1 MNIGPIMVQTIRHFL
16 PELNDWIDKIE
27 DPRFTPFVT
36 YSKRFLVWWGLMLF
50 LPKLSSRRQLD
61 FQLSD
66 KDTNVLANLNRLAGT
81 KQTTRP
87 VNKTL
92 DNFLGGVGDDPVAVI
107 RKKAVHRLIRMKIL
121 DDARVQGR
129 FLVNV
134 DGSGYLSFQRE
145 HCMHC
150 LTRKH
155 GETTLY
161 MHQVLEAKVV
171 GPAKTVFSIGTEFI
185 DNRDA
190 AKSPAGSS
198 EDRIKQDCELKAFRR
213 LMPKIRRD
221 FPQLRICLNG
231 DGLFACGE
239 GFQIAKDNKCD
250 FIYVFE
256 QGRFPAL
263 WEEFQTLLRLGS
275 NPSVE
280 ALTAKN
286 TRQEYRWVE
295 LQYTDSDNRRWSF
308 TGIHY
313 REFAGDDIISEW
325 AWVTSLKVN
334 AKTVVEIATSG
345 GRERWRIENEGFNA
359 QKNDGMNME
368 HAYSHANYA
377 AYYLLMQIAHLLWQL
392 MEKGSLLRQL
402 AQQAGQSTAVKLFGS
417 LKNMA
422 YRLLESLRNLRWP
435 NEVFDGELARKI
447 QIRLDTS

>member
-1 MNIGPIMVQTIRHFL
+1 LNIGPIMVQTIRHFL
-16 PELNDWIDKIE
+16 PELNDWIDEIE
-27 DPRFTPFVT
+27 DPRFPPLII
-36 YSKRFLVWWGLMLF
+36 YSKRFMVWWGLMLF

-66 KDTNVLANLNRLAGT
+66 EDTNVLANLNRLAGS

-92 DNFLGGVGDDPVAVI
+92 ENFLGGIRDHPVAVL
-107 RKKAVHRLIRMKIL
+107 RKKAVNRLIRMKVL

-129 FLVNV
+129 FLVAV
-134 DGSGYLSFQRE
+134 DGSGYLSFRQK
-145 HCMHC
+145 HCEHC

-155 GETTLY
+155 GETTTY
-161 MHQVLEAKVV
+161 MHQALEAKVG

-185 DNRDA
+185 DNRDT

-198 EDRIKQDCELKAFRR
+198 EDRVKQDCELKALRR
-213 LMPKIRRD
+213 LMPKIRAD

-231 DGLFACGE
+231 DALFACGE
-239 GFQIAKDNKCD
+239 GFQIAKDNHCD
-250 FIYVFE
+250 YIYVFK
-256 QGRFPAL
+256 QGRLPAL
-263 WEEFQTLLRLGS
+263 WDDFQALLALDS
-275 NPSVE
+275 NPPVE
-280 ALTAKN
+280 VWTAKD
-286 TRQEYRWVE
+286 TRQEYRWVG

-313 REFAGDDIISEW
+313 REFAGDNIRSEW

-334 AKTVVEIATSG
+334 AKTVVEIATTG

-377 AYYLLMQIAHLLWQL
+377 SYYLLMQIAHLVIQL
-392 MEKGSLLRQL
+392 VEKGSLLRQL
-402 AQQAGQSTAVKLFGS
+402 AQQAGQRTAVKLFGS

-422 YRLLESLRNLRWP
+422 DRLLESLRNLCWP
-435 NEVFDGELARKI
+435 DEVFDSELAGKI
-447 QIRLDTS
+447 QIRFDTS

>member
-1 MNIGPIMVQTIRHFL
+1 LNIGPIMAQTIRHFL
-16 PELNDWIDKIE
+16 PDLNDWIDEIK
-27 DPRFTPFVT
+27 DPRYPPFIT

-50 LPKLSSRRQLD
+50 LLKLSSRRQSD

-66 KDTNVLANLNRLAGT
+66 KFTKILENLNRLADA

-92 DNFLGGVGDDPVAVI
+92 DNFLGRIGDHPVAVL
-107 RKKAVHRLIRMKIL
+107 RKKAVNRLIRMKVL

-129 FLVNV
+129 FLVDV
-134 DGSGYLSFQRE
+134 DGSGYLSFRQK
-145 HCMHC
+145 HCPHC

-171 GPAKTVFSIGTEFI
+171 GPAKTVFSIGTEYI
-185 DNRDA
+185 DNRDI

-198 EDRIKQDCELKAFRR
+198 EERIKQDCELKALRR
-213 LMPKIRRD
+213 LVPKIRVD

-239 GFQIAKDNKCD
+239 GFQIAKDNNCD

-256 QGRFPAL
+256 QGRLPAL
-263 WEEFQTLLRLGS
+263 WQEFQMLLTLDSSR
-275 NPSVE
+275 SVE
-280 ALTAKN
+280 ILTAKN

-313 REFAGDDIISEW
+313 REVAGDDIISEW
-325 AWVTSLKVN
+325 AW
-334 AKTVVEIATSG
+334 
-345 GRERWRIENEGFNA
+345 
-359 QKNDGMNME
+359 
-368 HAYSHANYA
+368 
-377 AYYLLMQIAHLLWQL
+377 
-392 MEKGSLLRQL
+392 
-402 AQQAGQSTAVKLFGS
+402 AGPPH
-417 LKNMA
+417 
-422 YRLLESLRNLRWP
+422 Y
-435 NEVFDGELARKI
+435 VF
-447 QIRLDTS
+447 S

>member
-1 MNIGPIMVQTIRHFL
+1 MAQTIRHFL
-16 PELNDWIDKIE
+16 PDLNDWIDEIK
-27 DPRFTPFVT
+27 DPRYPSFIT

-50 LPKLSSRRQLD
+50 LLKLSSRRQSD

-66 KDTNVLANLNRLAGT
+66 KFTKILENLNRLADA

-92 DNFLGGVGDDPVAVI
+92 DNFLGRIGDHPVAVL
-107 RKKAVHRLIRMKIL
+107 RKKAVNRLIRMKVL

-129 FLVNV
+129 FLVDV
-134 DGSGYLSFQRE
+134 DGSGYLSFRQK
-145 HCMHC
+145 HCPHC

-171 GPAKTVFSIGTEFI
+171 GPAKTVFSIGTEYI
-185 DNRDA
+185 DNRDI
-190 AKSPAGSS
+190 AKNPAGSS
-198 EDRIKQDCELKAFRR
+198 EERIKQDCELKALRR
-213 LMPKIRRD
+213 LVPKIRVD

-239 GFQIAKDNKCD
+239 GFQIAKDNNCD

-256 QGRFPAL
+256 QGRLPAL
-263 WEEFQTLLRLGS
+263 WQEFQMLLTLDSSR
-275 NPSVE
+275 SVE
-280 ALTAKN
+280 ILTAKN

-325 AWVTSLKVN
+325 AWVTSLKVS
-334 AKTVVEIATSG
+334 ATTVVEIATKG

-368 HAYSHANYA
+368 HVYSHKNYA

-402 AQQAGQSTAVKLFGS
+402 AQQAGQSTTVKLFGS

-435 NEVFDGELARKI
+435 DEVFDSELARKI
-447 QIRLDTS
+447 QIRFDTS

>member
-1 MNIGPIMVQTIRHFL
+1 MVQTIRHFL
-16 PELNDWIDKIE
+16 PELNDWIDEIV
-27 DPRFTPFVT
+27 DPRFAPFIT

-50 LPKLSSRRQLD
+50 LPKLGSRRQLD

-66 KDTNVLANLNRLAGT
+66 KGTKVLANLNRLADA
-81 KQTTRP
+81 KQTTGP

-92 DNFLGGVGDDPVAVI
+92 ENFLGRIGDQPFAVI
-107 RKKAVHRLIRMKIL
+107 WKKAIYRIIRMKLL
-121 DDARVQGR
+121 DDARVQGS

-134 DGSGYLSFQRE
+134 DGSGYLSFKQK
-145 HCMHC
+145 HCEHC

-155 GETTLY
+155 GETTTY
-161 MHQVLEAKVV
+161 MHQALEAKVV

-198 EDRIKQDCELKAFRR
+198 EDRIKQDCELKALRR
-213 LMPKIRRD
+213 LIPKIRAD
-221 FPQLRICLNG
+221 FPQLRMCLNG

-263 WEEFQTLLRLGS
+263 WEEFQTLLTLGS
-275 NPSVE
+275 NPSVVI
-280 ALTAKN
+280 LTAKK

-313 REFAGDDIISEW
+313 REFAGDDITSEW
-325 AWVTSLKVN
+325 AWVTSLKVS
-334 AKTVVEIATSG
+334 AKTIVEIATNG

-359 QKNDGMNME
+359 QKNNGMNME
-368 HAYSHANYA
+368 HAYSQANYA
-377 AYYLLMQIAHLLWQL
+377 AYYLLMQIAHLVIQL
-392 MEKGSLLRQL
+392 VEKGSLLRQL
-402 AQQAGQSTAVKLFGS
+402 AQQLGQSTAVNLFGS
-417 LKNMA
+417 LKNMSL
-422 YRLLESLRNLRWP
+422 RLLESLRNLRWP
-435 NEVFDGELARKI
+435 DEVFDGELARKI
-447 QIRLDTS
+447 QIRFDTG